1 MHTDQ
6 RELLRRLQ
14 CQEKV
19 LLAGICSGARGWR
32 GEEMLGP
39 MVAEVI
45 IVSHG
50 GESKVGWWK

>member
-1 MHTDQ
+1 MATVNVS
-6 RELLRRLQ
+6 
-14 CQEKV
+14 EKV
-19 LLAGICSGARGWR
+19 LLSGICSGARGWR
-32 GEEMLGP
+32 GEEMLGA